1 MSAIATTAR
10 DEVLI
15 ARNPATGLE
24 LGRVPATPPE
34 HVGDLV
40 KRARCAQASWA
51 SAGWRARRAV
61 LKSWWKILSRDA
73 DRWADLVRSEIGKP
87 RIEAMGGEVLS
98 SLDAIRWTV
107 RRGGAT
113 LADRQIG
120 PAWQRWLTM
129 SGCRCRWVPLGVI
142 GMLGT
147 WNYPLFL
154 NAPPIA
160 QALAAGNAVVWKAS
174 ELAPLCGALLEEGL
188 KEAGFPEGLVAII
201 QGGPDV
207 GRALVDSDLD
217 KGMFTGGV
225 ENGRRV
231 LATLAGRGIPAVA
244 ELSGFDPAIVLADAP
259 MESTVKALTWAAFVG
274 CGQTCVAVKRIFVV
288 GDPTPWADALATSA
302 RALRVGD
309 PESPGVDVGPMISAN
324 ARERFHAMVRAST
337 DAGGSVLA
345 GGEPI
350 AGPGSFY
357 PPTVILAASPDS
369 EDALAGVFGPV
380 VVIRGVPDPRSAVE
394 AANRSPFALA
404 ASVWGRDRRRAR
416 ELASMIHAGMV
427 TINDAVTPTAHAS
440 APFGGSKSSG
450 FGRTKGPIGLLEFT
464 QPQVVFER
472 SVGGFRP
479 QLFPYSSSA
488 AMLDRF
494 FGVYRFLFHPRAD
507 R

>member
-40 KRARCAQASWA
+40 KRAAMRTGIVGFGRM
-51 SAGWRARRAV
+51 AGAPSV

-309 PESPGVDVGPMISAN
+309 PESPGVNVGPMISAN

-337 DAGGSVLA
+337 DARRIRARRRRTDRRSREFLPPHCHPRRLSRLRGCTRRSLRTGRRH
-345 GGEPI
+345 
-350 AGPGSFY
+350 PGS
-357 PPTVILAASPDS
+357 A
-369 EDALAGVFGPV
+369 
-380 VVIRGVPDPRSAVE
+380 
-394 AANRSPFALA
+394 RSP
-404 ASVWGRDRRRAR
+404 VGRRGRESKPVCPRRERLGPRPSTGSRAGQHDPCR
-416 ELASMIHAGMV
+416 DGH
-427 TINDAVTPTAHAS
+427 D
-440 APFGGSKSSG
+440 
-450 FGRTKGPIGLLEFT
+450 
-464 QPQVVFER
+464 Q
-472 SVGGFRP
+472 
-479 QLFPYSSSA
+479 
-488 AMLDRF
+488 
-494 FGVYRFLFHPRAD
+494 
-507 R
+507 